1 MKQGLTSLNFSP
13 PKACFTPHFAICH
26 PRNSLFCTANECAIR
41 IKALSI
47 SIFLLSF
54 GLASG
59 HFLPFKCSLSPP
71 KVIIFPPQCG
81 HLRTKSAVENWGTAL
96 KEGKNQGEIGNLE
109 AKCGGRL
116 LWLAPKSSVRPTA
129 DNSRRLLFP
138 CFRRQ
143 VRHDSPFF
151 RLSMNVKHTDKVLEL
166 ATASWMICRGMARAN
181 TSHTHIR

>member
-59 HFLPFKCSLSPP
+59 HFMPFKCSLSPP

-96 KEGKNQGEIGNLE
+96 KEGKNQGESGNLE
-109 AKCGGRL
+109 AKSGGRL
-116 LWLAPKSSVRPTA
+116 LWFAPKSSVRPTA

-151 RLSMNVKHTDKVLEL
+151 RLSMNVKHTDKVL
-166 ATASWMICRGMARAN
+166 
-181 TSHTHIR
+181 